1 MGRCRGRGSLLLRCS
16 RCMCIYTVPFYL
28 AFFWVDF
35 ANLLWCFSALAAG
48 SLALKISVDVET
60 VLYAI
65 QDIFTQGLLGYW
77 LLLAHDSTQ
86 GM

>member
-1 MGRCRGRGSLLLRCS
+1 ME
-16 RCMCIYTVPFYL
+16 TVL
-28 AFFWVDF
+28 IVSI
-35 ANLLWCFSALAAG
+35 SALAAG

-65 QDIFTQGLLGYW
+65 QDIVTQGLLGYW
-77 LLLAHDSTQ
+77 LLLAHDSAQ